1 MIDSLTTWLEWLPN
15 AWDWLTR
22 TPTPLSWIL
31 VLLGIVILLQP
42 QRLFQR
48 YRKQTAVEVQPKST
62 DLATKYAAW
71 MSAALNHDERDLRN
85 SIFINHYDIDFKH
98 LIDPDSYFEVV
109 YQLRSSS
116 VFTLDIGKR
125 IEGHI
130 FYGNSELERIPEVCK
145 PIERL
150 ERRGHD
156 QIILR
161 QWVSQSMMNEVAKD
175 GGREITFHFNAVN
188 VWVDAKYPD
197 GSEGPQ
203 CRMNIPSKITKTI
216 PTRVELEG

>member
-1 MIDSLTTWLEWLPN
+1 MAIVVGFKAYAWPILRTIRIVRREELQIQSRDSGLT
-15 AWDWLTR
+15 
-22 TPTPLSWIL
+22 
-31 VLLGIVILLQP
+31 Q
-42 QRLFQR
+42 
-48 YRKQTAVEVQPKST
+48 
-62 DLATKYAAW
+62 KYADW
-71 MSAALNHDERDLRN
+71 MSAALNHDVSDLRN

-98 LIDPDSYFEVV
+98 LIDPDSYFEIV

-116 VFTLDIGKR
+116 VFTIDIGKK

-130 FYGNSELERIPEVCK
+130 FYDNSELERIPEIRK

-156 QIILR
+156 QLILR

-175 GGREITFHFNAVN
+175 GGKEITFHFNEVN

-203 CRMNIPSKITKTI
+203 YRLNIPSKIWKTI
-216 PTRVELEG
+216 PTRYELENQ